1 MPHVFVPFQKQKIEM
16 YIRMVVTIVKK
27 YGTIIMVSSLDTLR
41 IVNFSRLM
49 LPSTVGVLSTG
60 NCKGYGAAELFVCFF
75 ESNETIGDYTFKM

>member
-1 MPHVFVPFQKQKIEM
+1 LPLPHVFVPFQKQKIEM

-60 NCKGYGAAELFVCFF
+60 GYGAAELVVCFF